1 MEQKERAGHR
11 PRWMRRTD
19 QPMVLKAPWVALAG
33 ECVSR
38 FCIAA
43 VLAAGKILGGYSP
56 FALGF
61 VAASGAGAGGFFA
74 LLGGAIGYLL
84 TQPLADGFRY
94 VATVVLVYA
103 ASFAFYDLKV
113 FQFRYFMPL
122 CAVGMG
128 AMTGFVYLAEQ
139 RWQIVSVICYVTELA
154 LIFLFS
160 RAYAVCLHRE
170 GNQALQ
176 RCCWLLGLGSVT
188 ISLCGVHLPFGLSLG
203 GAFAVACVVGLSRR
217 GEFLPPTAA
226 GLCLGLCVD
235 LARGGGA
242 LYAGALGVG
251 GLLAAMGGRWGRHSG
266 VIGMV
271 AGILSVT
278 LWSYST
284 VQELSPIW
292 CGVLGCCVYLAL
304 PMKWLERLERVL
316 PEETAA
322 PVPAA
327 APLPGVDLCRDKL
340 RSQSAAFRTL
350 FEQLTSQMEG
360 GKEPGVD
367 YPALF
372 RRCAG
377 RTCQGCGAYSLCWQ
391 RELST
396 TQEMLRP
403 VGERLERHGKVKPE
417 EFPTR
422 FSERCNRLNEWV
434 NAVNAEAAFETTR
447 RRYRRQL
454 KEGRK
459 NLCRQYEVLSRLL
472 EESSLAL
479 EPEAVPAMQTPRLSA
494 LAGVAA
500 GKRSGQSVSGDAGG
514 WFRDERGM
522 LWVVLCDGMGSG
534 PEAARDSR
542 FAYHLVENLISA
554 GITPETAL
562 GTVAT
567 ALGLR
572 WEDNG
577 SFTTIDLLQLDLNT
591 GEGAVYKLGA
601 APTYLRREGSLRC
614 ITSGTLPAGLNQ
626 GAPDVSRFQLKA
638 GDLAVLVSDGV
649 TDGTRDEWVREQIR
663 SFTGNSPK
671 DLAAAL
677 LCHEN
682 PVSDDRT
689 AIVLLLEEQGKKAV

>member
-1 MEQKERAGHR
+1 
-11 PRWMRRTD
+11 
-19 QPMVLKAPWVALAG
+19 MVLQAPWVALAG

-38 FCIAA
+38 FCLGA

-74 LLGGAIGYLL
+74 LLGSAVGYLL
-84 TQPLADGFRY
+84 SQPLADGFRY

-103 ASFAFYDLKV
+103 ASFAFYDLKI
-113 FQFRYFMPL
+113 FRFRYFMPL

-128 AMTGFVYLAEQ
+128 GMTGFVCLAEQ
-139 RWQIVSVICYVTELA
+139 RWQAASVICYVTELA

-160 RAYAVCLHRE
+160 RVFAVCLHRE

-176 RCCWLLGLGSVT
+176 RCCWLMGLGAVT
-188 ISLCGVHLPFGLSLG
+188 ISLCGVHLPFGLSVG
-203 GAFAVACVVGLSRR
+203 GAFAAACVVGLSRR
-217 GEFLPPTAA
+217 DEFLPPTAA

-235 LARGGGA
+235 LAQGGGA
-242 LYAGALGVG
+242 LWAGALGVG
-251 GLLAAMGGRWGRHSG
+251 GLLAALGGRWGRHSG
-266 VIGMV
+266 VIGLV
-271 AGILSVT
+271 AGVLSVT

-284 VQELSPIW
+284 ARTLTPIW
-292 CGVLGCCVYLAL
+292 CGILGCCLYLAL
-304 PMKWLERLERVL
+304 PGRWLERLEQIL

-327 APLPGVDLCRDKL
+327 ASLPGADLCRDKL
-340 RSQSAAFRTL
+340 RSQSAAFRSL
-350 FEQLTSQMEG
+350 YEQMSRQMAEDR
-360 GKEPGVD
+360 EAGVD
-367 YPALF
+367 YSALF
-372 RRCAG
+372 RRCSG
-377 RTCQGCGAYSLCWQ
+377 RTCQGCGSYHLCWQ
-391 RELST
+391 RELSA
-396 TQEMLRP
+396 TQAALRP
-403 VGERLERHGKVKPE
+403 LGERLERRGKVAPGD
-417 EFPTR
+417 FPQR

-434 NAVNAEAAFETTR
+434 NAVNAEFAFETTR

-454 KEGRK
+454 REGRK
-459 NLCRQYEVLSRLL
+459 NLCRQYELLSRLL

-479 EPEAVPAMQTPRLSA
+479 ESEAVPAMQTPRLSA

-514 WFRDERGM
+514 WFRDDKGM

-542 FAYHLVENLISA
+542 FAYHLVEKLISA

-562 GTVAT
+562 ATVAT

-572 WEDNG
+572 WEDTG
-577 SFTTIDLLQLDLNT
+577 SFTTVDLLQLDLNT
-591 GEGAVYKLGA
+591 GEGAVFKLGA
-601 APTYLRREGSLRC
+601 APTYLRRDGALRC

-626 GAPDVSRFQLKA
+626 GGPDVSRFQLKA

-671 DLAAAL
+671 DLAAGL